1 MREKR
6 KEKDVFLRRMGIV
19 LPLIEYVV
27 KADIFL
33 DMLALI
39 FTGFNDSAENVLLR
53 CLLAPRIVIFGP
65 LFYLAMFYGGQA
77 SDASFRAMGQE
88 RAKTAC
94 IRVAVCLLLLIFAA
108 VRAHKRAVALK
119 KNAAEENGRTGQ
131 TPKSA

>member
-6 KEKDVFLRRMGIV
+6 KEKDVFLRRMGVV

-65 LFYLAMFYGGQA
+65 LFFLAMF
-77 SDASFRAMGQE
+77 
-88 RAKTAC
+88 
-94 IRVAVCLLLLIFAA
+94 
-108 VRAHKRAVALK
+108 
-119 KNAAEENGRTGQ
+119 
-131 TPKSA
+131 